1 MYMRMSLARLKPRM
15 GDAWRRMVDGYDPLM
30 RQWPGFVAVTY
41 YCDDEAG
48 LAGLLSVWQSKEA
61 AEAAATRMD
70 DKTHEIIG
78 VDVPGHTH
86 RPGAAGLRAGR
97 VTDPSHYA

>member
-1 MYMRMSLARLKPRM
+1 MYMRMSLATLKPGM
-15 GDAWRRMVDGYDPLM
+15 GDAWRRMVDGYDPVI

-48 LAGLLSVWQSKEA
+48 LAGSLSVWESKEA

-70 DKTHEIIG
+70 GKTHEIMASMYQG
-78 VDVPGHTH
+78 TPTVQVLPVYEPA
-86 RPGAAGLRAGR
+86 R
-97 VTDPSHYA
+97 